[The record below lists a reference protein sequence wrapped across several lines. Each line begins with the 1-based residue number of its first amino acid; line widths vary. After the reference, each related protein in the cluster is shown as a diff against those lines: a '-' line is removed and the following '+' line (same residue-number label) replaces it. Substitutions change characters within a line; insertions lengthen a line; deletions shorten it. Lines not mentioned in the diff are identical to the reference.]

1 MANNWRKCYCAG
13 MDEGRKRVVG
23 IMAAILTAMHM
34 PRADDLFGTPQG
46 SPRTD
51 KLIAASI
58 QWAEQIMRKIDGVY
72 GRDEMTDKNKS
83 ARPTS

>member
-1 MANNWRKCYCAG
+1 
-13 MDEGRKRVVG
+13 
-23 IMAAILTAMHM
+23 MAAILTAMHM